1 MVSSPPPTLLLARPP
16 PPNCRFECGDVNKD
30 LRRFYN
36 SFDVIH
42 ARSIIQGIVDYPAF
56 LAEVVKMLRPGG
68 VFISL
73 EAQFELFG
81 ADRMPFGAQEPDD
94 PNFSWMHK
102 LLTAA
107 GRAMMAR
114 NPGLPELER
123 IPARLAECGDVW
135 EAISST
141 VLYTPIGAWDQN
153 MPQAERRVGE
163 LMARNCLQFA
173 DAARPLLSSLG
184 ELPEVVDLWIRN
196 TQAELTEAK
205 VKQYGRWPGVWAI
218 KKATSHAYMLPGAR
232 YTSDDF
238 LFNLPKPE
246 LTVSADLIE
255 HSRLDIQHE
264 ALCIVLDGL
273 FPRESG
279 VHEILAPRG
288 DGYQPRVLDV
298 GTGAGSWAIG
308 IAKAYPHVEVVGL
321 DLAPVNAGSSPPNNC
336 HFERGDAHTDLGRFG
351 RFDVIHARAVLQ
363 GIKDFASFFT
373 AAADVLNPGGI
384 FLTIEPEMDLFDEA
398 KEPFGIQDDGEP
410 NYLWSQKLFK
420 AYVEATV
427 KRNPGFA
434 ELPNVRSIWDHVS
447 GGPWKAVEGDTFY
460 LPVGPFLP
468 DPDAPEHKRLDFQH
482 QAVVTML
489 GGLFP
494 RDAGVEDLLS
504 PRSDGQ
510 RLRVLDIGTGTG
522 AWAIDVALQYPHVEV
537 VGLDL
542 APVKLGSPIPAN
554 CTFILG
560 DASAGLKSYGRFDVV
575 HARAILQGVKDYA
588 ALFKDVSEV
597 LSPGGVF
604 LTLEAE
610 IGMYD
615 ENRVPFGIQQE
626 GASNFCWS
634 HKMTLLY
641 NEATK
646 KRNPSFALL
655 PEVPQIVKDIP
666 GDPWE
671 AVKRTSF
678 LIPGGP
684 MENAS
689 NEERIAGDLMHNSIQ
704 NGPRLLRALLL
715 ASGYDAEDVD
725 RSTENAVDEIAN
737 WTVKFWIKHLHRGV
751 MKLDLKGEGFFRPAD
766 GVEHRRLD
774 VQHQAVITMLG
785 GLLPK
790 MSRVEEIL
798 RQDLDGHK
806 PRVLDLGTG
815 SGAWA
820 IDVATKY
827 PGAEVLGL
835 DLAPVNPG
843 TVPPPNCRFEQGDA
857 TIGLKQ
863 YGQFDIV
870 HARAILQGVKDYP
883 ALFEEIAGVLS
894 PQGVFVSIEA
904 ETGLYDKNK
913 VKYGPQKAG
922 DPDFS
927 WTQELTAA
935 YMEATTKRNP
945 SFPNLSKVSDILK
958 TNQGLERWETVER
971 DTFFLPCG
979 PCETGNENERV
990 AGDLMHQSVLK
1001 VPKGLQAL
1009 FLASGYDPG
1018 HVKNLTEMAL
1028 DEIESCRVMNWMKS
1042 SEGYKLRVLDI
1053 GTGSGAWV
1061 IDVAIKYPNAEVV
1074 GLDLAPVNPLS
1085 TPPPNCRFETGDASS
1100 GLKQYGRFD
1109 IIHARSVLQGI
1120 KDYAS
1125 LCTDIAEVL
1134 NPQGIFISV
1143 EGEIGLYDKD
1153 KVKYGPQKEGD
1164 PDFCWAQEVTM
1175 AYLEATRKRNPGF
1188 SDLQRVEEILKATT
1202 GDPWNAIAGTTFFL
1216 PCGPYE
1222 SGNET
1227 ERNAGRLMHQSAL
1240 KVPKALQAL
1249 LLASGYDAGYVNRLT
1264 EMALDEIESCRV

>member
-1 MVSSPPPTLLLARPP
+1 
-16 PPNCRFECGDVNKD
+16 
-30 LRRFYN
+30 
-36 SFDVIH
+36 
-42 ARSIIQGIVDYPAF
+42 
-56 LAEVVKMLRPGG
+56 
-68 VFISL
+68 
-73 EAQFELFG
+73 
-81 ADRMPFGAQEPDD
+81 MPFGAQQPDD
-94 PNFSWMHK
+94 HKFSWMHK

-123 IPARLAECGDVW
+123 IPARPAECGGVW
-135 EAISST
+135 GAIAST
-141 VLYTPIGAWDQN
+141 VLYTPMGAWDQN
-153 MPQAERRVGE
+153 MPQAERRV
-163 LMARNCLQFA
+163 N
-173 DAARPLLSSLG
+173 P
-184 ELPEVVDLWIRN
+184 PEVVDLWIRN

-218 KKATSHAYMLPGAR
+218 KKATSHMETPNSDQAPVLKELYGRIVNNTSDKAYMLPGAR

-298 GTGAGSWAIG
+298 GTGAGSWAIA
-308 IAKAYPHVEVVGL
+308 IAKAYPHVEIVGL

-363 GIKDFASFFT
+363 GIKDFATFFT
-373 AAADVLNPGGI
+373 AAADVLNPGGV

-434 ELPNVRSIWDHVS
+434 ELPNVRSILDHVS
-447 GGPWKAVEGDTFY
+447 GGPWKAIEGNTFY

-468 DPDAPEHKRLDFQH
+468 DPPQRVAGELMRQACMRMPKGIQPLLLLHGYNQEDLDRWAALAEAQMKSMTIKFYMKRFHPTPYPLRRKYSIAKAISLSSKLYCASKLPLLKMEHHGEPTNLRELEGRLFNTTSERYMLPADAPEHKRLDFQH

-489 GGLFP
+489 RGLFP

-575 HARAILQGVKDYA
+575 HSRAILQGVKDYA

-626 GASNFCWS
+626 GAPNFCWS

-655 PEVPQIVKDIP
+655 PEVPQIVKDVP

-684 MENAS
+684 IENAS

-725 RSTENAVDEIAN
+725 RSTEKAVDEIAN
-737 WTVKFWIKHLHRGV
+737 WTVKFWIKYYTPLG
-751 MKLDLKGEGFFRPAD
+751 P
-766 GVEHRRLD
+766 VEC
-774 VQHQAVITMLG
+774 ALG
-785 GLLPK
+785 
-790 MSRVEEIL
+790 SEEEN
-798 RQDLDGHK
+798 H
-806 PRVLDLGTG
+806 
-815 SGAWA
+815 
-820 IDVATKY
+820 
-827 PGAEVLGL
+827 
-835 DLAPVNPG
+835 
-843 TVPPPNCRFEQGDA
+843 
-857 TIGLKQ
+857 TI
-863 YGQFDIV
+863 
-870 HARAILQGVKDYP
+870 
-883 ALFEEIAGVLS
+883 
-894 PQGVFVSIEA
+894 
-904 ETGLYDKNK
+904 
-913 VKYGPQKAG
+913 
-922 DPDFS
+922 
-927 WTQELTAA
+927 
-935 YMEATTKRNP
+935 
-945 SFPNLSKVSDILK
+945 
-958 TNQGLERWETVER
+958 
-971 DTFFLPCG
+971 
-979 PCETGNENERV
+979 
-990 AGDLMHQSVLK
+990 
-1001 VPKGLQAL
+1001 
-1009 FLASGYDPG
+1009 
-1018 HVKNLTEMAL
+1018 
-1028 DEIESCRVMNWMKS
+1028 
-1042 SEGYKLRVLDI
+1042 
-1053 GTGSGAWV
+1053 
-1061 IDVAIKYPNAEVV
+1061 
-1074 GLDLAPVNPLS
+1074 
-1085 TPPPNCRFETGDASS
+1085 
-1100 GLKQYGRFD
+1100 
-1109 IIHARSVLQGI
+1109 
-1120 KDYAS
+1120 
-1125 LCTDIAEVL
+1125 
-1134 NPQGIFISV
+1134 
-1143 EGEIGLYDKD
+1143 
-1153 KVKYGPQKEGD
+1153 
-1164 PDFCWAQEVTM
+1164 
-1175 AYLEATRKRNPGF
+1175 
-1188 SDLQRVEEILKATT
+1188 
-1202 GDPWNAIAGTTFFL
+1202 
-1216 PCGPYE
+1216 
-1222 SGNET
+1222 
-1227 ERNAGRLMHQSAL
+1227 
-1240 KVPKALQAL
+1240 
-1249 LLASGYDAGYVNRLT
+1249 
-1264 EMALDEIESCRV
+1264 